1 MKFAMLSS
9 MNIIAIARKLYSFIT
24 SMNIIAIAR
33 KLYSFILIQLNVF
46 TIIEFLDLLV
56 MNKLFDRGLPLPVYY
71 CLLV

>member
-1 MKFAMLSS
+1 MKFAML
-9 MNIIAIARKLYSFIT
+9 T

-56 MNKLFDRGLPLPVYY
+56 MNKLFDRGLPLPVYD
-71 CLLV
+71 CLSV